1 MKMKG
6 YMKKVLCFVGMMML
20 CCVLTLVIAPCK
32 VHAAKALSL
41 SSSGGNFG
49 GGKCSGSFGIYC
61 DSSTNWTAYVPGDTW
76 IRIDKSSGY
85 GNATIKFDL
94 LTNVSGKTR
103 TGTIVVRTCEADA
116 TVREYKV
123 TQTSTDVYISVS
135 QTLVEF
141 QGQQF
146 MKFFIDVKSNVSDW
160 TVSADKEWIIA
171 QKYGSSDS
179 ARIVI
184 RNDLSYRRNRFR
196 ETGYVYVN
204 YNGKTYAKIKV
215 KYYLNDI
222 I

>member
-1 MKMKG
+1 M
-6 YMKKVLCFVGMMML
+6 
-20 CCVLTLVIAPCK
+20 
-32 VHAAKALSL
+32 
-41 SSSGGNFG
+41 
-49 GGKCSGSFGIYC
+49 
-61 DSSTNWTAYVPGDTW
+61 
-76 IRIDKSSGY
+76 
-85 GNATIKFDL
+85 
-94 LTNVSGKTR
+94 
-103 TGTIVVRTCEADA
+103 RTCEADA

-146 MKFFIDVKSNVSDW
+146 RKFFIDVKSNVSDW

-215 KYYLNDI
+215 KYYLNDKI
-222 I
+222 